1 MFSRRAAECRG
12 PTLGHQRKQPS
23 ASTTVVVHLVGSS
36 RSPSDRSHE
45 GIARCL
51 RNRFARHHIVFRES
65 FLVAIASHWFVGSI
79 GTTSSSHCSPS
90 TVGSRCRPRLRA
102 RSSVHGRSVH
112 HVRGRA
118 APRRLVLRVLRTR
131 VYIRERVCASLGRV
145 RTCM

>member
-1 MFSRRAAECRG
+1 MFSRRAAKCRG

-23 ASTTVVVHLVGSS
+23 ASTTVVVHLVESS

-45 GIARCL
+45 GIARGL

-65 FLVAIASHWFVGSI
+65 FLVVIASHVVGSI
-79 GTTSSSHCSPS
+79 GTTSSSHCPPS
-90 TVGSRCRPRLRA
+90 TVDSRRRPRLRA

-131 VYIRERVCASLGRV
+131 VYIRERVSAFLGRV